1 MTPAFFLHDYYKKM
15 LELQEKLRKSEEER
29 IRLEERFNL
38 MEQESR
44 VRHEACINKLRMRYI
59 EFLEEQRVRDLRNH
73 KLLGTLD
80 KVDTSL
86 ALMTAKTDRL
96 YTLRKEYEASILR
109 AQASR
114 RQAGSVTGDSGIIS
128 QHDDRLMLRGASST
142 QVASS
147 SHLDNL
153 KAYNGP
159 RATSSV
165 PGNFYSSSSTPKKA
179 YSGLPSLQFSSKTH
193 LDSSEP
199 FLRTIPSVDYQRSY
213 APKSLARNPQMKTW
227 NEDYATDLTK
237 LRRDFRKDSGTFK
250 YPAPERLTTLGS
262 SRLSN
267 LLGSKVQ
274 ESSTIPQFRE
284 NAGSIVE
291 KELESYIN
299 KIRSLHDN
307 NNDQH
312 SLEEVDHEQNT
323 SGDLLNVTLSDD
335 GFDHLPA
342 EEKAKGHLNL
352 NLHKEVGQIL
362 ALVDDLAVKTAD
374 LNENAPTGLNA
385 VQEIK
390 TLCTNQSEL
399 MNETLIEP
407 KVHSAV
413 TEEASGLIA
422 DGINGNFNTE
432 LSDKDQNKEVEAEV
446 VKIVDSDK
454 KEELNT
460 EILVGLE
467 QEVDNDNLQETGEL
481 EPWNSE
487 NLEKQVK
494 VIDDLDINDDNLEL
508 KTELVSN
515 DDEILQTALVNEIPV
530 VNPDAEVSND
540 SAVAAENVYDQN
552 YTVGEQNYPEENYE
566 ENKEYTEQVYEYEN
580 QEYQYDP
587 NTGEYQYPYDPNQ
600 EYQDQQDQ
608 QDQQYAEET
617 NQEYQNQEQYAE
629 DPNQEYQYPEGY
641 TEQNYDTNYEYPG
654 EQYEGYDQE
663 QQQLNQED
671 LIQADPVGPVDV
683 DPVDLVGAE
692 EDNNYQEDLISKASD
707 QESPIDSSKKDKDE
721 VNGRAKK
728 TKDTIRAILESDT
741 ESTMEKNTSNTE
753 SDFDFK

>member
-128 QHDDRLMLRGASST
+128 QNDDRLMLRGASST

-165 PGNFYSSSSTPKKA
+165 PGNFYSSSSTPKKV
-179 YSGLPSLQFSSKTH
+179 YSGLPPLQFSSKTH

-199 FLRTIPSVDYQRSY
+199 FLRTIPSVNYQRSY
-213 APKSLARNPQMKTW
+213 APKSLARNPEMKTW
-227 NEDYATDLTK
+227 NEEDYATDLTK
-237 LRRDFRKDSGTFK
+237 LRRDLRKDSGAFK

-267 LLGSKVQ
+267 LLGSKAQ

-284 NAGSIVE
+284 TAGSIVE

-342 EEKAKGHLNL
+342 EEKAKGHL
-352 NLHKEVGQIL
+352 HKEVGQIL
-362 ALVDDLAVKTAD
+362 ALVDDLAAKTAD
-374 LNENAPTGLNA
+374 LNANAPTGLNA

-390 TLCTNQSEL
+390 ILCTNQSEL

-413 TEEASGLIA
+413 TEEASGLIS

-432 LSDKDQNKEVEAEV
+432 LSDKDQNEETKVE
-446 VKIVDSDK
+446 IVDFDK

-460 EILVGLE
+460 EIVVAQE
-467 QEVDNDNLQETGEL
+467 QEVDNLQETGEL
-481 EPWNSE
+481 EPWNLE
-487 NLEKQVK
+487 NSEKQVK
-494 VIDDLDINDDNLEL
+494 VIDDLDLNDNLEL
-508 KTELVSN
+508 QTELVNN
-515 DDEILQTALVNEIPV
+515 DNEILQTALVNEIPV
-530 VNPDAEVSND
+530 VNPDGEVSND
-540 SAVAAENVYDQN
+540 SVVAAENVYDQN
-552 YTVGEQNYPEENYE
+552 YTAGEQNYPEENYE

-587 NTGEYQYPYDPNQ
+587 NTGEYQYPYDPNA
-600 EYQDQQDQ
+600 EYQDQQ
-608 QDQQYAEET
+608 YPEET
-617 NQEYQNQEQYAE
+617 
-629 DPNQEYQYPEGY
+629 NQEYQYPEGY
-641 TEQNYDTNYEYPG
+641 TEQNYDTNYEYPA

-671 LIQADPVGPVDV
+671 LIQADTIDPEGPVDV
-683 DPVDLVGAE
+683 VDLVGAE
-692 EDNNYQEDLISKASD
+692 EDNNYQEDLISKASNE
-707 QESPIDSSKKDKDE
+707 ESPIDSSKKDKDE

>member
-114 RQAGSVTGDSGIIS
+114 RQAGSLTGDSGIIS
-128 QHDDRLMLRGASST
+128 QNDDRLMLRGASST

-159 RATSSV
+159 RVTSSV
-165 PGNFYSSSSTPKKA
+165 PGNFYSSASTPKKA
-179 YSGLPSLQFSSKTH
+179 YNGLPPLQFSSRTH

-199 FLRTIPSVDYQRSY
+199 FLRIIPSVNYQRSY
-213 APKSLARNPQMKTW
+213 GAKFLARNPEMKTW
-227 NEDYATDLTK
+227 NEDYATDLSK
-237 LRRDFRKDSGTFK
+237 LRRDLRKDSGAFK

-262 SRLSN
+262 SRLSFPN
-267 LLGSKVQ
+267 LLGKNSK
-274 ESSTIPQFRE
+274 EQFRE
-284 NAGSIVE
+284 TVGSVVE

-342 EEKAKGHLNL
+342 EEKTKGH
-352 NLHKEVGQIL
+352 LHKEVGQIL
-362 ALVDDLAVKTAD
+362 ALADDLAAKTAD
-374 LNENAPTGLNA
+374 QLDDLSNENSPTGLNA

-390 TLCTNQSEL
+390 SLCTNQSEL

-407 KVHSAV
+407 KVQSAV
-413 TEEASGLIA
+413 PEDASPLIA
-422 DGINGNFNTE
+422 DGINGNFNTQ
-432 LSDKDQNKEVEAEV
+432 LSNKDQNKEVEAE
-446 VKIVDSDK
+446 IIEAIDFDK
-454 KEELNT
+454 KEEPT
-460 EILVGLE
+460 SEIFVGQE
-467 QEVDNDNLQETGEL
+467 QELDNLQETREL

-494 VIDDLDINDDNLEL
+494 VIDDLNLNDDNSEL
-508 KTELVSN
+508 KTEVVNN
-515 DDEILQTALVNEIPV
+515 DRDILQTALVNEIPV
-530 VNPDAEVSND
+530 VNPDGEVSND
-540 SAVAAENVYDQN
+540 SVAAENVYDQN
-552 YTVGEQNYPEENYE
+552 YTAGEQSYPDGEQNYPEENYE

-587 NTGEYQYPYDPNQ
+587 STGEYQYPYDPNA
-600 EYQDQQDQ
+600 EY

-617 NQEYQNQEQYAE
+617 NQEYQ
-629 DPNQEYQYPEGY
+629 YPEGY
-641 TEQNYDTNYEYPG
+641 MDQNYESNYEYPA
-654 EQYEGYDQE
+654 EQYQGYDQE
-663 QQQLNQED
+663 QPQYPEQLNQEE
-671 LIQADPVGPVDV
+671 LIQADPVDV
-683 DPVDLVGAE
+683 DLVDPVGVVDLVGAE
-692 EDNNYQEDLISKASD
+692 EDANYQEDSISKASD
-707 QESPIDSSKKDKDE
+707 QESPVNSSKKNKDE